1 MQRFSDVLAD
11 HPQADAIAWAA
22 GVGLTVGYGD
32 GTFRPDDPLPRWA
45 ALIFMERFYDV
56 LQASESDGLTRGDM
70 MGLLHTIHRGGVPA
84 AKVAQSVQRFSDVL
98 ADHPQ
103 ADAIAW
109 AAGVGLTVGYG
120 DGTFRPDDPLPRW
133 AALIFME
140 RFYDVLQAS
149 ESDGFTRGDMMQLLH
164 TIAAPPVA
172 ATSGDAAA
180 CAGLRRGRYYTYAG
194 SAPERVE
201 VTAVTVAFDDLA
213 APDESYTAGLGQQ
226 PEQTFITEL
235 LAALEAKLEAL
246 SHGRT
251 DWVFHRG
258 SDITL
263 SGTAQSR
270 SQPASLGRRTL
281 AGMAGELRAMYPG
294 KHLLAFTASDY
305 DSPSFNPYTSFYSAG
320 VASVAVTAI
329 DEEDVADFFEPDLA
343 HYQLSYSRFGQALF
357 DAAHE
362 VLHLVGL
369 DDTYQ
374 IRTND
379 GRGHSD
385 RDSGQDSIMGLS
397 SYGWGLGQIR
407 SGGLLWARPWASHPG
422 RGFFNGVMNLDEPSG
437 NYPHGPMTGW
447 NKWILGWL
455 NDTEATCVF
464 QDTATTVTVRP
475 HQQTTIS
482 ETERW
487 SETHYRWLQPKEV
500 GGDCWRL
507 GRPDSNELDQ
517 WVLDVLTKPSGGRET
532 RVLPPHG
539 WWGPA
544 TSDPAIAIIP
554 TSDTAAV
561 VIEADPFAAAGPA
574 GLPQCFIGELPGS
587 RTTRFVGDIIVYDVD
602 LTAPDRPLLM
612 VNPTAAVVTPQRL
625 AAETRR
631 FSATGSIGQS
641 FGGLAVDSY
650 FVSEVTV
657 HGYRIAVQGSTT
669 TVGGQHEVTVSIE
682 PVS

>member
-1 MQRFSDVLAD
+1 MQRFSDV
-11 HPQADAIAWAA
+11 P
-22 GVGLTVGYGD
+22 
-32 GTFRPDDPLPRWA
+32 
-45 ALIFMERFYDV
+45 
-56 LQASESDGLTRGDM
+56 
-70 MGLLHTIHRGGVPA
+70 
-84 AKVAQSVQRFSDVL
+84 

-180 CAGLRRGRYYTYAG
+180 CAGLRRGRYYIYAG

-213 APDESYTAGLGQQ
+213 APDEFYTAGLGQQ
-226 PEQTFITEL
+226 PAQTFITEL
-235 LAALEAKLEAL
+235 LSALEAKLEAL

-258 SDITL
+258 SDVKL

-270 SQPASLGRRTL
+270 SQLASLGRRTL
-281 AGMAGELRAMYPG
+281 AGMTGELRAMYPG
-294 KHLLAFTASDY
+294 KNLLAFTASDY

-329 DEEDVADFFEPDLA
+329 DEEYIADFFEPDLA

-374 IRTND
+374 IRAND
-379 GRGHSD
+379 GRGPTDS
-385 RDSGQDSIMGLS
+385 DSGQDSIMGLS

-455 NDTEATCVF
+455 NDTEATCVLP
-464 QDTATTVTVRP
+464 DTANRHRASPSADHHQRDRTLVRSTLRMAGTRRAWRRLLATRQTRQQRTGPMGTRRADQTLRRQRNPGTATARLVGTRHQRPCHRDHPNIGHHSRSHRSRPVRSRRTSRPPAVLHRGAAKQPHHTVRRRHHRLRRRP
-475 HQQTTIS
+475 HRTRPAAADGQPDRRGRHSAAPRSRNAKVQCHRINRS
-482 ETERW
+482 EFRW
-487 SETHYRWLQPKEV
+487 
-500 GGDCWRL
+500 
-507 GRPDSNELDQ
+507 
-517 WVLDVLTKPSGGRET
+517 T
-532 RVLPPHG
+532 RRRFLLCVRSHRSRPPHRR
-539 WWGPA
+539 PRFHHRQRTTRSDRQHRTCLVNDAIKVA
-544 TSDPAIAIIP
+544 T
-554 TSDTAAV
+554 
-561 VIEADPFAAAGPA
+561 AAGPPRWRVPRSSRPA
-574 GLPQCFIGELPGS
+574 HSSCLRCPGS
-587 RTTRFVGDIIVYDVD
+587 FRTGPVHRCGEPCRCG
-602 LTAPDRPLLM
+602 AP
-612 VNPTAAVVTPQRL
+612 
-625 AAETRR
+625 E
-631 FSATGSIGQS
+631 
-641 FGGLAVDSY
+641 
-650 FVSEVTV
+650 
-657 HGYRIAVQGSTT
+657 
-669 TVGGQHEVTVSIE
+669 SIE
-682 PVS
+682 SPERRWPGHRLRGCRCRGRRDGWRRGSR